1 MPRKAAPWGTLEK
14 LQVALPSDIVKQL
27 DALAESRLMSRSD
40 IIREALL
47 AYLKGLRK
55 K

>member
-1 MPRKAAPWGTLEK
+1 MTRKTAPWGATEK
-14 LQVALPSDIVKQL
+14 LQVRFPANIVKQL
-27 DALAESRLMSRSD
+27 DARAQSRLVSRSD